1 MSAATAPSAKLRWFW
16 IPLRVL
22 LVTFLLTLL
31 AFAVCLLL
39 GIVGLVISSWLR
51 GAHPNMAIAYR
62 HFAFPAAAIAAVI
75 ALVAAIA
82 IEFRSSSTT

>member
-1 MSAATAPSAKLRWFW
+1 M

-39 GIVGLVISSWLR
+39 GIIGIIIGAHLR
-51 GAHPNMAIAYR
+51 GAPPNMRLAYTNIA
-62 HFAFPAAAIAAVI
+62 APAAAM
-75 ALVAAIA
+75 VAAIA
-82 IEFRSSSTT
+82 LISSASLEIRHYRQVRTLNEIEKASE

>member
-1 MSAATAPSAKLRWFW
+1 MSPATAPSLKLRWFW

-39 GIVGLVISSWLR
+39 GIVGLVISAWLR